1 MSDIL
6 ITVGGMLFFFATGLM
21 VGAKNYARQLRM
33 EIERGDKSLF
43 VDGVWIMINDKRRD
57 V

>member
-6 ITVGGMLFFFATGLM
+6 ITVGGMLFFFTTGLT

-43 VDGVWIMINDKRRD
+43 VDGVWIMINNERRD
-57 V
+57 I

>member
-43 VDGVWIMINDKRRD
+43 VDGVWIMIDTKRGD
-57 V
+57 N